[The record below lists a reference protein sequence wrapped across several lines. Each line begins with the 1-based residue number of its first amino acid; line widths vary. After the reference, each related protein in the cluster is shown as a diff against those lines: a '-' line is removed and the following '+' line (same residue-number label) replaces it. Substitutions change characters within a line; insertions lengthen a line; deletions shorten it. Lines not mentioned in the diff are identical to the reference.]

1 MSGGGGGV
9 IIIQRLIDSGQFCA
23 EDCIRLQQIADKLSP
38 RCSVRDAWAVAR
50 IVYRRLRQP

>member
-9 IIIQRLIDSGQFCA
+9 IIIQRLVQSGQFNA
-23 EDCIRLQQIADKLSP
+23 EDCVMLQQIADKLSP
-38 RCSVRDAWAVAR
+38 RCSLRDAWKVAR